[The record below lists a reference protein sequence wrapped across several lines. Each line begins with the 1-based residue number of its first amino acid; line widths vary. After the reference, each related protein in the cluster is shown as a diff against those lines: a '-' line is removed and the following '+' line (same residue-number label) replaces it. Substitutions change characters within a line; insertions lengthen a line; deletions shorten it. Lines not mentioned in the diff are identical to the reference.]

1 MFTSYALVLAFSSSK
16 NTEEYVID
24 HNLSRSECIVRL
36 KEERSFVMSQSVE
49 QAYSWYRE
57 AFKAERMKG
66 EVGSWEIN
74 CVEEGKQCVI
84 LQIRCCIDV

>member
-1 MFTSYALVLAFSSSK
+1 MSFILALAFC
-16 NTEEYVID
+16 TPLVCEEYIVD
-24 HNLSRSECIVRL
+24 GSKTSPLTRSECIVRL

-66 EVGSWEIN
+66 KVGSWEIN
-74 CVEEGKQCVI
+74 CYADTVVSK
-84 LQIRCCIDV
+84 